1 LLFQI
6 RPIIFKQKLA
16 ARNDDKLVPIRAPFD
31 GIIDRLQEQQGGL
44 VKEGDTLTT
53 LSDNSV
59 MWVYF
64 KVSEKRYLELMA
76 EKDQNG
82 QLPDIELMLANQQ
95 KFPQAGKIGAIEAQ
109 FNQDENGNIA
119 FRADFPNPDG
129 LLNHGQT
136 GTVLIKR
143 MLNDAIVIPQRATFE
158 ALIKRY
164 VYVVDKNDV
173 VHQREIVI
181 QNEVDDLFVVDTGV
195 AVGDKI
201 VVDGVQMVRDGEKV
215 KY

>member
-1 LLFQI
+1 M
-6 RPIIFKQKLA
+6 
-16 ARNDDKLVPIRAPFD
+16 
-31 GIIDRLQEQQGGL
+31 L

-95 KFPQAGKIGAIEAQ
+95 KFPQAGKIGAIEGQ

-119 FRADFPNPDG
+119 FHARSSRTRTDCSI
-129 LLNHGQT
+129 
-136 GTVLIKR
+136 TVR
-143 MLNDAIVIPQRATFE
+143 PATF
-158 ALIKRY
+158 
-164 VYVVDKNDV
+164 
-173 VHQREIVI
+173 
-181 QNEVDDLFVVDTGV
+181 
-195 AVGDKI
+195 
-201 VVDGVQMVRDGEKV
+201 
-215 KY
+215 